1 MPFEETH
8 VVDERTRFIEDVH
21 RSLKSFTAICERYG
35 ISRTTGYKWLAR
47 WKAHGPPGLE
57 DRPSRPKHCPWPPR
71 PRLSRRSS
79 ICDGPTTTTGPRRSA
94 GFCRGIAPSSTCP
107 LGPPSITSCAGTIS
121 SPSAAGV
128 SDAGTP
134 VGPTP
139 LPIRPTRAGART
151 SRASSRPAMVT
162 SATRSPSRTCTRASC
177 SPATAALMS
186 PSMA

>member
-35 ISRTTGYKWLAR
+35 ISRTKATSGWRAGRLTGRLGWR
-47 WKAHGPPGLE
+47 IGPAVPSTAPG
-57 DRPSRPKHCPWPPR
+57 PPR

>member
-57 DRPSRPKHCPWPPR
+57 DRPSRPKHCPWATTPEVVEAILDLRRTYDDYGAKKIRWFLQRHR
-71 PRLSRRSS
+71 PELDLPSR
-79 ICDGPTTTTGPRRSA
+79 TTIHNIL
-94 GFCRGIAPSSTCP
+94 CRQ
-107 LGPPSITSCAGTIS
+107 IS

>member
-8 VVDERTRFIEDVH
+8 VVDERTCFIADVH

-57 DRPSRPKHCPWPPR
+57 DRPSRPKHCPWATTPEVVEAILDLRRTYDDYGAKKIRWFLQRHR
-71 PRLSRRSS
+71 PELDLPSR
-79 ICDGPTTTTGPRRSA
+79 TTIHNILCRHDLVPKRRRRVRRWHPGRPDTSA
-94 GFCRGIAPSSTCP
+94 
-107 LGPPSITSCAGTIS
+107 
-121 SPSAAGV
+121 
-128 SDAGTP
+128 
-134 VGPTP
+134 
-139 LPIRPTRAGART
+139 IRPTRAGART